1 MGMPWV
7 KIYVSILDDI
17 KLARLTDAQKWR
29 FVQMILLAN
38 ECDAGGAIVTGV
50 TLLSPSDITWRLRCD
65 EKTLANDITKM
76 IDLGLLHYEGEIL
89 VVSRFNERQGP
100 TQEIQRKA
108 WRERQKRHRERINS
122 TIVTDV
128 TPMSRS
134 DVTPLSHKEEEEE
147 EEEDLNPKKSLTEN
161 EYKERIKKAIS
172 KGTNTHEQLQNT
184 FFELFHINVNWDRKD
199 GKLFLQ
205 WLKERPPDQ
214 TVEKFA
220 EWWKTQD
227 WRGKS
232 GQPPTIYQIQEL
244 WPQAFIPAQDSPAS
258 IASEVY

>member
-50 TLLSPSDITWRLRCD
+50 TLLSPSDIT
-65 EKTLANDITKM
+65 
-76 IDLGLLHYEGEIL
+76 
-89 VVSRFNERQGP
+89 
-100 TQEIQRKA
+100 
-108 WRERQKRHRERINS
+108 
-122 TIVTDV
+122 
-128 TPMSRS
+128 
-134 DVTPLSHKEEEEE
+134 PLSHKEEEEE

-161 EYKERIKKAIS
+161 EYKERIKKTIS
-172 KGTNTHEQLQNT
+172 RGTNTHEQLQNT

-232 GQPPTIYQIQEL
+232 GQPPTIHQIQEL
-244 WPQAFIPAQDSPAS
+244 WPQAFIPVQDSPAS

>member
-50 TLLSPSDITWRLRCD
+50 TLLS
-65 EKTLANDITKM
+65 
-76 IDLGLLHYEGEIL
+76 
-89 VVSRFNERQGP
+89 Q
-100 TQEIQRKA
+100 
-108 WRERQKRHRERINS
+108 
-122 TIVTDV
+122 
-128 TPMSRS
+128 
-134 DVTPLSHKEEEEE
+134 KEEEEE

-161 EYKERIKKAIS
+161 EYKERIKKTIS
-172 KGTNTHEQLQNT
+172 RGTNTHEQLQNT

-232 GQPPTIYQIQEL
+232 GQAPLVHPTQEL
-244 WPQAFIPAQDSPAS
+244 LTQ
-258 IASEVY
+258 